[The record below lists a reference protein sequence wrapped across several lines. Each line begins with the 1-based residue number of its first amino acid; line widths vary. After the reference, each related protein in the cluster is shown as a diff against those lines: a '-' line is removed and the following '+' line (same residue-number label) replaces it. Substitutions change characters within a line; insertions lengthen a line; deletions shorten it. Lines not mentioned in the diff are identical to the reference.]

1 MHDFVHKM
9 LNEDIIASEPFST
22 YEVLINK
29 TTLIVPFPVARVGKF
44 FKKSTPVSIDEAFL
58 PLLSDIQ
65 LQKYIWPS
73 EWLSLCKSRS
83 GLIEMAILSQKIKF
97 KCNKIKLEYHVLN
110 SSLVVIVGL
119 CNGFGVGS
127 AVVVVDSWVGR
138 RSMILSYLKLI
149 WTYSLELQ
157 YWAERTSTWT
167 LRLRSN
173 RDLSSH
179 KIIVELRSSRNYS
192 SIYYLQFSSKLPIQ
206 VWAKW

>member
-9 LNEDIIASEPFST
+9 LNEDIITSEPFST

-83 GLIEMAILSQKIKF
+83 GLIE
-97 KCNKIKLEYHVLN
+97 
-110 SSLVVIVGL
+110 
-119 CNGFGVGS
+119 NGHF
-127 AVVVVDSWVGR
+127 
-138 RSMILSYLKLI
+138 
-149 WTYSLELQ
+149 E
-157 YWAERTSTWT
+157 
-167 LRLRSN
+167 
-173 RDLSSH
+173 
-179 KIIVELRSSRNYS
+179 
-192 SIYYLQFSSKLPIQ
+192 SKNQ
-206 VWAKW
+206 VQV